1 MGGKNKAPPAP
12 DYAPVANASVEAAR
26 VAQETS
32 REQLA
37 WAREQAAS
45 IDPYIKNY
53 LDAMTR
59 ESGTMVDNAH
69 ADRARYETVFQPIED
84 KFVQQANDWNSAAR
98 SDQRAGAAMADVRQ
112 AAESRRQSALASL
125 ESYGIDPS
133 QTRFQAL
140 DLGTRVQE
148 AAAVAAAG
156 TQSRL
161 QSEATGLALQGEA
174 INIGKGY
181 PGQVAQSYA
190 GATQAGNSAI
200 GNAVQGTSALGSA
213 MGSPVQW
220 GASATGNNAQAI
232 SALNTSYQNNMART
246 QYNNNLQAGTWNN
259 IGKLVGGAIQ
269 GGFAVL

>member
-1 MGGKNKAPPAP
+1 MGGKSKAPPAP
-12 DYAPVANASVEAAR
+12 DYSTIANASVESAR
-26 VAQETS
+26 MAQETA

-37 WAREQAAS
+37 WAREESAA
-45 IDPYIKNY
+45 INPYVRNY

-59 ESGTMVDNAH
+59 NADDQT
-69 ADRARYETVFQPIED
+69 ANARTDRARYESTYQPLED
-84 KFVQQANDWNSAAR
+84 RFVAQARDWNSATR
-98 SDQRAGAAMADVRQ
+98 SEQRAGSAMADVRQ
-112 AAESRRQSALASL
+112 TFEVRRQSALSQL

-148 AAAVAAAG
+148 AAALAAAG

-190 GATQAGNSAI
+190 GAVQAGNSAI
-200 GNAVQGTSALGSA
+200 GQANNNLVASTSA
-213 MGSPVQW
+213 MGSPTQW
-220 GASATGNNAQAI
+220 MSAGTN
-232 SALNTSYQNNMART
+232 ALNTGTNALNTGFQNNMTRT
-246 QYNNNLQAGTWNN
+246 QYNNNLQAGTWNA
-259 IGKLVGGAIQ
+259 IGSLVGGGISAMR
-269 GGFAVL
+269 GF